1 MFDEKQL
8 YLSCVTA
15 ISDFGCQI
23 WWKQQKNFESL
34 FQKLQNSATHKIL
47 GAFKSSPSS
56 AMELES
62 ALIPP
67 NIRLQSN
74 CMKYALRIATLS
86 ENHPIRQRTPMEFP
100 PGYASG
106 QDIDENKH
114 LNWNQ
119 QESQNRKKYS
129 TQLIK
134 TLSTIGEFIPNRLDL
149 EDLSCQIHPPWK
161 IWPKLDIQISKSD
174 KKTATKEHLLLLKDL
189 LHQNNNVI
197 IYTDGSKLDIER
209 NLGAD
214 MHYMHGKITGQKSW
228 SLGTTMEVYD
238 AELFAIQKALK
249 WSIGQNFQN
258 IRNIKDIWIFVDNQ
272 AALQKIQSH
281 KAISESH
288 LASKCQESLKIL
300 IEQELKPHIHW
311 VPGHEDIKGNEL
323 ADKAAKLGA
332 KQLNAL
338 HSERFTSQ
346 GYILRQIKAKT
357 LLEWNNKWEK
367 SRKGRHYKQFE
378 STPAFRIKE
387 DLKQVD
393 KLTFSTFVQM
403 KMGHG
408 YFKDYLVRLSD
419 YDSRDC
425 HGNCHKIQNPE
436 HLLTKC
442 LHFKKEQ
449 RVLKNQLYK
458 EGLVSNIKMLFT
470 TKQGIKAVLQF
481 LKTVGTRK
489 WLLGEVEVEEER
501 GD

>member
-1 MFDEKQL
+1 M
-8 YLSCVTA
+8 TA

-23 WWKQQKNFESL
+23 WWKQQKSFENL
-34 FQKLQNSATHKIL
+34 FQKLQNSATRKIL
-47 GAFKSSPSS
+47 GAFKSSPCS

-62 ALIPP
+62 ALISPA
-67 NIRLQSN
+67 IRLQSN
-74 CMKYALRIATLS
+74 CRKYALRITTLS

-100 PGYASG
+100 PGYG
-106 QDIDENKH
+106 TEQDIDETKH
-114 LNWNQ
+114 LNWNS
-119 QESQNRKKYS
+119 QESQSRKKHP

-134 TLSTIGEFIPNRLDL
+134 ILSTISEFIPHRMDL
-149 EDLSCQIHPPWK
+149 EDLSHQIHPPWK
-161 IWPKLDIQISKSD
+161 IWPKTDIYISKSD

-197 IYTDGSKLDIER
+197 IYTDGSKLDING
-209 NLGAD
+209 NLGAG
-214 MHYMHGKITGQKSW
+214 MHYMYGKTTGQKSW

-238 AELFAIQKALK
+238 AELFAIKQALK
-249 WSIGQNFQN
+249 WSTKQTFQN
-258 IRNIKDIWIFVDNQ
+258 IRNIKDIWIFADNQ

-281 KAISESH
+281 KAISEQD
-288 LASKCQESLKIL
+288 LASQCQQSLEIL
-300 IEQELKPHIHW
+300 IEQGFKPHIHW

-323 ADKAAKLGA
+323 ADEAAKLGA

-338 HSERFTSQ
+338 HSERFTSCS
-346 GYILRQIKAKT
+346 YVMRQIKAKT
-357 LLEWNNKWEK
+357 LLEWNAKWENSK
-367 SRKGRHYKQFE
+367 KGRYYKQFDQ
-378 STPAFRIKE
+378 TPTFKIKE
-387 DLKQVD
+387 DFKQVD

-408 YFKDYLVRLSD
+408 YFKDYLVRLPD
-419 YDSRDC
+419 YDSRNC

-442 LHFKKEQ
+442 LYFKKEQ

-481 LKTVGTRK
+481 LKTTRVGTRK
-489 WLLGEVEVEEER
+489 WLLGEVNEEE
-501 GD
+501 GEN